1 MTRDNTESV
10 FAIVLAAG
18 ASTRFGSAKQLAE
31 LDGTTMVQR
40 ASQRATECCGPRNVL
55 VAGHAWRGVVA
66 ACTPL
71 SGFIVINDNHKT
83 GMASSIAAGVR
94 AVQHAADAVLIIL
107 ADQPLITSAHLRA
120 LVTAWTSGTADII
133 STSFAGTTGVP
144 ALFARRCFSSLQ
156 ELHGDHGARAL
167 FDDPDFDF
175 QTIAFEGAA
184 IDVDTVDDLARI
196 SRNVRS

>member
-31 LDGTTMVQR
+31 LDGTTIVQR
-40 ASQRATECCGPRNVL
+40 ASQRATECCGSRSVL
-55 VAGHAWRGVVA
+55 VAGHAWRSVVA
-66 ACTPL
+66 AGTPL
-71 SGFIVINDNHKT
+71 SGFIVINDNHQA

-120 LVTAWTSGTADII
+120 LIAAWTSGSADIVA
-133 STSFAGTTGVP
+133 TSFAGTTGVP
-144 ALFARRCFSSLQ
+144 ALFARRCFASLQ
-156 ELHGDHGARAL
+156 ELQGDQGARAL
-167 FDDPDFDF
+167 FDDPDFNF
-175 QTIAFEGAA
+175 ETTAFAGAA
-184 IDVDTVDDLARI
+184 VDIDTVDDLARLA
-196 SRNVRS
+196 RNARS